1 MNNYAESN
9 NLDVTNPAPRCPV
22 VLLLDTSG
30 SMSGYP
36 LQELQAGLN
45 QFLKETADDETASM
59 SVELEIITFGG
70 DAQIAAEFAPVCDIA
85 DTPPVLSANGSTP
98 LGEALKMAEFE
109 LRARRRLYKQKG
121 IASYKPWIVLMTDGC
136 PNDDYESA
144 AESMKRLGEEGKL
157 QYIGIG
163 IGEDAD
169 FDTLREILP
178 VRPGPVKLKG
188 LCFKE
193 FFKWLTD
200 SLKSVSASSV
210 AEQDNVR
217 LGNVTSWADLA
228 GISEPAVNEED
239 NE

>member
-1 MNNYAESN
+1 MSDYTDNN

-22 VLLLDTSG
+22 ILLLDTSG
-30 SMSGYP
+30 SMSGQP
-36 LQELQAGLN
+36 LKELQGGLE
-45 QFLKETADDETASM
+45 QFLRETADDETASM
-59 SVELEIITFGG
+59 SVELEIISFGG
-70 DAQIAAEFAPVCDIA
+70 SVEIEADFAPVCDIA
-85 DTPPVLSANGSTP
+85 DMPPMLSADGSTP
-98 LGEALKMAEFE
+98 LGEALRLADSE
-109 LRARRRLYKQKG
+109 LKARRRLYKQKG

-144 AESMKRLGEEGKL
+144 AASMKRMGEEGKL

-169 FDTLREILP
+169 FDTLRNILP
-178 VRPGPVKLKG
+178 ERPGPVKLKG

-210 AEQDNVR
+210 DEQDNVR

-228 GISEPAVNEED
+228 GIPAQDKEE
-239 NE
+239 EEA